1 MSTLT
6 NELNQKIEQTKKF
19 FKNIKG
25 TMEAVVKNYIG
36 RHIPIK
42 FHIGQDTSSTNEK
55 TIDIVIQPEDIEKYS
70 MDEIAR
76 EVRFL
81 VGHESQHIKSSVL
94 SELIQMTDEIVKRW
108 MKVAKDNVWAINVEL
123 ARDISHYIGNSLEDG
138 RIENIMCNDYPGLKK
153 YRKWFR
159 LNKWMDY
166 NCKDIE
172 EEKRSTVSTILNNI
186 LFIATTGMMSQGFE
200 EIYTTDS
207 IEYKK
212 TMEVLPYIRQA
223 VAAPTCKDCL
233 DAAKEICYIL
243 EDIILNEICI
253 TEINRDEIQNLVEE
267 MEQMNKQMNEQNF
280 GNGQNERLNKGPV
293 ISILDDEE
301 RKSKKTSQNNA
312 NNYILDLRKEEPKK
326 NDSAKN
332 GLDENNSSENDE
344 NTDSSQNSEN
354 TSKSDENSQNESSE
368 DNTDGTQNDNT
379 DSDAAGGSNSDE
391 NRNGNTNNSSNDK
404 NSKMSQSDAKN
415 NQSKSS
421 DDSDNNNDSKNEHN
435 ESNKNG
441 QNEQGLDGEIEDDS
455 NNSGTFGSDGNES
468 NQNDETDG
476 TFGSDENE
484 SNQNDKSNG
493 LSGSDGNESNQNDET
508 DGTFGSDGNESNQN
522 DETDG
527 TFGSDENE
535 SNQND
540 ETDGTFGSSEN
551 EGNQG
556 NEANGTF
563 GSDGNE
569 SNQDDEADDTFGSS
583 ENEGNQDDEADDTF
597 GSDGNESNQNDKS
610 NGLSGSSENEGNQD
624 DETDGT
630 FGSDGNESNQNDE
643 ADGTFGSDG
652 NESNQ
657 NDKSNGLSGSSENES
672 NQNDDA
678 DGTFGSDENESDQD
692 DEADGTFGSDENDG
706 TFGSDE
712 NESDQDDEAD
722 GTFGSD
728 DEADNGLWDDG
739 CETEKTYP
747 VGNDCEEN
755 SSVNSSKE
763 SNSKEGNE
771 SGSFGKQ
778 KSNTEQINEDELQKD
793 NREARSAEN
802 TLGEKQEITP
812 DMIKKFIEDSMQA
825 AKDKTFADAETL
837 LATSNAIEIAE
848 TERREESGDTSLTIE
863 ETQKIADKFG
873 GRSYQETRVCE
884 GGYYPMIDAPA
895 SIKVIGENI
904 HSRIENII
912 NSLSTPDR
920 EEVYEGEVDVNGL
933 FKLCIGEYD
942 VFREDGEPREADI
955 ACFLLKDNSGSMS
968 GNKEDA
974 CCEQLAILEEG
985 LRGLVK
991 MKIASFAD
999 WGEVEHFTIKDWE
1012 DEDTTTNFTWSY
1024 HNKMKPSGGNHD
1036 AYSIMIATQELLKR
1050 PENQKLLIVLSDGA
1064 PCCNSADVR
1073 AAVRSAREQGVF
1085 VISIFFGYDNFAES
1099 NKQYYQ
1105 DMYEKYYIGTTPD
1118 KIGFHLERLL
1128 EIFMETA

>member
-207 IEYKK
+207 IEHKK

-468 NQNDETDG
+468 NQNDE
-476 TFGSDENE
+476 
-484 SNQNDKSNG
+484 
-493 LSGSDGNESNQNDET
+493 
-508 DGTFGSDGNESNQN
+508 
-522 DETDG
+522 
-527 TFGSDENE
+527 
-535 SNQND
+535 
-540 ETDGTFGSSEN
+540 
-551 EGNQG
+551 
-556 NEANGTF
+556 
-563 GSDGNE
+563 
-569 SNQDDEADDTFGSS
+569 
-583 ENEGNQDDEADDTF
+583 
-597 GSDGNESNQNDKS
+597 
-610 NGLSGSSENEGNQD
+610 
-624 DETDGT
+624 
-630 FGSDGNESNQNDE
+630 

-802 TLGEKQEITP
+802 ALGEKQEITP

>member
-455 NNSGTFGSDGNES
+455 NNS
-468 NQNDETDG
+468 
-476 TFGSDENE
+476 
-484 SNQNDKSNG
+484 
-493 LSGSDGNESNQNDET
+493 
-508 DGTFGSDGNESNQN
+508 
-522 DETDG
+522 
-527 TFGSDENE
+527 
-535 SNQND
+535 
-540 ETDGTFGSSEN
+540 
-551 EGNQG
+551 
-556 NEANGTF
+556 
-563 GSDGNE
+563 
-569 SNQDDEADDTFGSS
+569 
-583 ENEGNQDDEADDTF
+583 
-597 GSDGNESNQNDKS
+597 
-610 NGLSGSSENEGNQD
+610 
-624 DETDGT
+624 GT